1 MPAYM
6 GDDGISPEQRK
17 INDAC
22 LEGSLK
28 DIKECLGQDGVSQ
41 YVKDGMM
48 PMHIVA
54 CSGREDVEEI
64 ISFLLQS
71 GSDVDGQTKS
81 DEDTILHLIPRHNI
95 IRIAFPTILKI
106 LEYKPDVFIR
116 NRHLRSPYDEA
127 IALGYF
133 ELANVLDGSR
143 SAQDAR
149 KYYEQGIG
157 AMYGAKL
164 VEAVM
169 NSKEDVAKDCIKNG
183 ANVNYVNEHGAGAIH
198 YLFTHY
204 NLPPENILPLLLT
217 SKADPNLRDYEGDN
231 CLNLAIKS
239 QRLRESGNMYK
250 IVNQLLEK
258 GALSTVKDLDGHDA
272 FAIATLRDYKDIV
285 KLIRKFRAGHLSTN
299 KKSHTTPEKKEHIVP
314 TKVKNHDTPRKA
326 SVNKPEVNISP
337 RTLDEP
343 PAPVVEPVKEKTQ
356 LMHQP
361 IKKQPTVTTLKEDED
376 DEDDEED
383 DILDDPDLDV
393 NKPNELGLYPLHQA
407 ILRTDPT
414 TRNRLVSNILN
425 RGADVSA
432 RALESEEHDE
442 GGNTALHMAVARDQ
456 IGTVKIILGYKPL
469 YAVPNNEDQT
479 ILQIAETNENE
490 EMIEVLKDYEK
501 TIPPPEKTKTDLK
514 GKGKGKDKNCLIS

>member
-127 IALGYF
+127 IALGYY

-204 NLPPENILPLLLT
+204 NLPPENILPLLFT

-285 KLIRKFRAGHLSTN
+285 KLIRKFRAGHLSDDEEPFII
-299 KKSHTTPEKKEHIVP
+299 TPTEKKEHIVP
-314 TKVKNHDTPRKA
+314 A
-326 SVNKPEVNISP
+326 
-337 RTLDEP
+337 
-343 PAPVVEPVKEKTQ
+343 
-356 LMHQP
+356 P

-407 ILRTDPT
+407 ILRTDPA

-432 RALESEEHDE
+432 RALDSEEHDE

-469 YAVPNNEDQT
+469 YAVPNNEGKMPND
-479 ILQIAETNENE
+479 IAEDNDNLDMMKLLE
-490 EMIEVLKDYEK
+490 DYRRSQ
-501 TIPPPEKTKTDLK
+501 LNH
-514 GKGKGKDKNCLIS
+514 DKKKSGSCSIL

>member
-285 KLIRKFRAGHLSTN
+285 KLIRKFRAGHLS
-299 KKSHTTPEKKEHIVP
+299 EKKEHIVP
-314 TKVKNHDTPRKA
+314 T
-326 SVNKPEVNISP
+326 
-337 RTLDEP
+337 DEP
-343 PAPVVEPVKEKTQ
+343 PAPVVEPVKE
-356 LMHQP
+356 P

>member
-127 IALGYF
+127 IALGYY

-204 NLPPENILPLLLT
+204 ELPPENILPLLFT

-285 KLIRKFRAGHLSTN
+285 KLIRKFRAGHLS
-299 KKSHTTPEKKEHIVP
+299 EKKEQFVP
-314 TKVKNHDTPRKA
+314 A
-326 SVNKPEVNISP
+326 NKPETNTP
-337 RTLDEP
+337 HKTLDEP
-343 PAPVVEPVKEKTQ
+343 PAPVVDPVKEKTQ

-407 ILRTDPT
+407 ILRTDPA
-414 TRNRLVSNILN
+414 TRNRLVSNILD

-432 RALESEEHDE
+432 RALDSEEHDE

-479 ILQIAETNENE
+479 ILQIAESNENE

-514 GKGKGKDKNCLIS
+514 GKENGKDKNCVIS

>member
-17 INDAC
+17 LHDAC

-64 ISFLLQS
+64 IGFLLQS
-71 GSDVDGQTKS
+71 GSDVDAQTKS

-127 IALGYF
+127 IALGYY

-204 NLPPENILPLLLT
+204 ELPPENILPLLFT

-250 IVNQLLEK
+250 IVNILLEK

-285 KLIRKFRAGHLSTN
+285 KLIRKFRAGHLSDDEEPTMVAP
-299 KKSHTTPEKKEHIVP
+299 KEKKEHFVP
-314 TKVKNHDTPRKA
+314 A
-326 SVNKPEVNISP
+326 
-337 RTLDEP
+337 DEP
-343 PAPVVEPVKEKTQ
+343 PAPVVDPVKEPTKR
-356 LMHQP
+356 
-361 IKKQPTVTTLKEDED
+361 QPTVTTLKEDED

-432 RALESEEHDE
+432 RALDSEEHDE

-456 IGTVKIILGYKPL
+456 LGTVKIILGYKPL

-479 ILQIAETNENE
+479 LLQIAEHNENE

-501 TIPPPEKTKTDLK
+501 TISPPEKTKTDLK
-514 GKGKGKDKNCLIS
+514 AKEKGKDKNCLIS

>member
-17 INDAC
+17 LHDAC
-22 LEGSLK
+22 LEGNLK
-28 DIKECLGQDGVSQ
+28 DIKDCLGQDGASQ

-64 ISFLLQS
+64 IGFLLQS
-71 GSDVDGQTKS
+71 GSDVDAQTKS

-127 IALGYF
+127 IALGYY

-204 NLPPENILPLLLT
+204 KLPPENILPLLFT

-285 KLIRKFRAGHLSTN
+285 KLIRKFRAGHLSDDEEPTMVTPKT
-299 KKSHTTPEKKEHIVP
+299 KKNSHTTPEKKEHFVP
-314 TKVKNHDTPRKA
+314 AKAKNLDTPRKA
-326 SVNKPEVNISP
+326 PV
-337 RTLDEP
+337 DEP
-343 PAPVVEPVKEKTQ
+343 PALVVNPVKEKTQ
-356 LMHQP
+356 LMQQP
-361 IKKQPTVTTLKEDED
+361 TKRQPTVTTLKEDED

-432 RALESEEHDE
+432 RALDSEEHDE

-456 IGTVKIILGYKPL
+456 LGTVKIILGYKPL
-469 YAVPNNEDQT
+469 YAVPNNEGKMPND
-479 ILQIAETNENE
+479 IAEDNDNLDMMKLLE
-490 EMIEVLKDYEK
+490 DYRRSQ
-501 TIPPPEKTKTDLK
+501 LNH
-514 GKGKGKDKNCLIS
+514 DKKKSGSCSIL

>member
-285 KLIRKFRAGHLSTN
+285 KLIRKFRAGHLSDDEEPFNISPKTN

-314 TKVKNHDTPRKA
+314 TEALKRAVR
-326 SVNKPEVNISP
+326 
-337 RTLDEP
+337 
-343 PAPVVEPVKEKTQ
+343 
-356 LMHQP
+356 P

>member
-41 YVKDGMM
+41 YCKGMSPDGMM

-127 IALGYF
+127 IALGYY

-204 NLPPENILPLLLT
+204 NLPPENILPLLFT

-285 KLIRKFRAGHLSTN
+285 KLIRKFRAGHLS
-299 KKSHTTPEKKEHIVP
+299 EKREHIVP
-314 TKVKNHDTPRKA
+314 T
-326 SVNKPEVNISP
+326 
-337 RTLDEP
+337 DEP
-343 PAPVVEPVKEKTQ
+343 PAPVVEPVKE
-356 LMHQP
+356 P

-469 YAVPNNEDQT
+469 YAVPNNEGKMPND
-479 ILQIAETNENE
+479 IAEDNDNLDMMKLLE
-490 EMIEVLKDYEK
+490 DYRRSQ
-501 TIPPPEKTKTDLK
+501 LNH
-514 GKGKGKDKNCLIS
+514 DKKKSGSCSIL

>member
-127 IALGYF
+127 IALGYY

-204 NLPPENILPLLLT
+204 ELPPENILPLLFT

-285 KLIRKFRAGHLSTN
+285 KLIRKFRAGHLSDDDEP
-299 KKSHTTPEKKEHIVP
+299 SIITPTEKKEQFVP
-314 TKVKNHDTPRKA
+314 AKVKNHDTPRKA
-326 SVNKPEVNISP
+326 SVNKPETNTP
-337 RTLDEP
+337 HKTLDEP
-343 PAPVVEPVKEKTQ
+343 PAPVVDPVKEKTQ

-407 ILRTDPT
+407 ILRTDPA
-414 TRNRLVSNILN
+414 TRNRLVSNILD

-432 RALESEEHDE
+432 RALDSEEHDE

-469 YAVPNNEDQT
+469 YAVPNNEGKMPND
-479 ILQIAETNENE
+479 IAEDNDNLDMMKLLEDYRRSQLNHDRNKSGSCS
-490 EMIEVLKDYEK
+490 VL
-501 TIPPPEKTKTDLK
+501 
-514 GKGKGKDKNCLIS
+514 

>member
-285 KLIRKFRAGHLSTN
+285 KLIRKFRAGHLS
-299 KKSHTTPEKKEHIVP
+299 EKKEHIVP
-314 TKVKNHDTPRKA
+314 T
-326 SVNKPEVNISP
+326 
-337 RTLDEP
+337 
-343 PAPVVEPVKEKTQ
+343 KTQ

>member
-314 TKVKNHDTPRKA
+314 TK
-326 SVNKPEVNISP
+326 
-337 RTLDEP
+337 
-343 PAPVVEPVKEKTQ
+343 TQ

>member
-285 KLIRKFRAGHLSTN
+285 KLIRKFRAGHLSDDEEPFN
-299 KKSHTTPEKKEHIVP
+299 ISPKEKKEHIVP
-314 TKVKNHDTPRKA
+314 T
-326 SVNKPEVNISP
+326 
-337 RTLDEP
+337 DEP
-343 PAPVVEPVKEKTQ
+343 PAPVVEPVKE
-356 LMHQP
+356 P

>member
-17 INDAC
+17 LHDAC
-22 LEGSLK
+22 LEGNLK
-28 DIKECLGQDGVSQ
+28 DIKDCLGQDGASQ

-64 ISFLLQS
+64 IGFLLQS
-71 GSDVDGQTKS
+71 GSDVDAQTKS

-127 IALGYF
+127 IALGYY

-204 NLPPENILPLLLT
+204 KLPPENILPLLFT

-285 KLIRKFRAGHLSTN
+285 KLIRKFRAGHLSDDEEPTMVTPKT
-299 KKSHTTPEKKEHIVP
+299 KKNSHTTP
-314 TKVKNHDTPRKA
+314 
-326 SVNKPEVNISP
+326 
-337 RTLDEP
+337 DEP
-343 PAPVVEPVKEKTQ
+343 PALVVNPVKEPTKR
-356 LMHQP
+356 
-361 IKKQPTVTTLKEDED
+361 QPTVTTLKEDED

-432 RALESEEHDE
+432 RALDSEEHDE

-456 IGTVKIILGYKPL
+456 LGTVKIILGYKPL

-479 ILQIAETNENE
+479 LLQIAEHNENE

-501 TIPPPEKTKTDLK
+501 TISPPEKTKTDLK
-514 GKGKGKDKNCLIS
+514 GKEKGKDKNCLIS

>member
-17 INDAC
+17 LHDAC
-22 LEGSLK
+22 LEGNLK
-28 DIKECLGQDGVSQ
+28 DIKDCLGQDGASQ

-64 ISFLLQS
+64 IGFLLQS
-71 GSDVDGQTKS
+71 GSDVDAQTKS

-127 IALGYF
+127 IALGYY

-204 NLPPENILPLLLT
+204 KLPPENILPLLFT

-285 KLIRKFRAGHLSTN
+285 KLIRKFRAGHLSDDEEPTMV
-299 KKSHTTPEKKEHIVP
+299 TPKEKKEHFVP
-314 TKVKNHDTPRKA
+314 AKAKNLDTPRKA
-326 SVNKPEVNISP
+326 PV
-337 RTLDEP
+337 DEP
-343 PAPVVEPVKEKTQ
+343 PALVVNPVKEKTQ
-356 LMHQP
+356 LMQQP
-361 IKKQPTVTTLKEDED
+361 TKRQPTVTTLKEDED

-432 RALESEEHDE
+432 RALDSEEHDE

-456 IGTVKIILGYKPL
+456 LGTVKIILGYKPL

-479 ILQIAETNENE
+479 LLQIAEHNENE

-501 TIPPPEKTKTDLK
+501 TISPPEKTKTDLK
-514 GKGKGKDKNCLIS
+514 GKEKGKDKNCLIS

>member
-127 IALGYF
+127 IALGYY

-204 NLPPENILPLLLT
+204 ELPPENILPLLFT

-285 KLIRKFRAGHLSTN
+285 KLIRKFRAGHLS
-299 KKSHTTPEKKEHIVP
+299 EKKEQFVP
-314 TKVKNHDTPRKA
+314 AEALKRAVR
-326 SVNKPEVNISP
+326 
-337 RTLDEP
+337 
-343 PAPVVEPVKEKTQ
+343 KTQ

-407 ILRTDPT
+407 ILRTDPA
-414 TRNRLVSNILN
+414 TRNRLVSNILD

-432 RALESEEHDE
+432 RALDSEEHDE

-479 ILQIAETNENE
+479 ILQIAESNENE

-514 GKGKGKDKNCLIS
+514 GKENGKDKNCVIS

>member
-285 KLIRKFRAGHLSTN
+285 KLIRKFRAGHLSDDEEPFN
-299 KKSHTTPEKKEHIVP
+299 ISPKEKKEHIVP
-314 TKVKNHDTPRKA
+314 T
-326 SVNKPEVNISP
+326 
-337 RTLDEP
+337 
-343 PAPVVEPVKEKTQ
+343 
-356 LMHQP
+356 P

>member
-17 INDAC
+17 LHDAC
-22 LEGSLK
+22 LEGNLK
-28 DIKECLGQDGVSQ
+28 DIKDCLGQDGASQ

-64 ISFLLQS
+64 IGFLLQS
-71 GSDVDGQTKS
+71 GSDVDAQTKS

-127 IALGYF
+127 IALGYY

-204 NLPPENILPLLLT
+204 KLPPENILPLLFT

-285 KLIRKFRAGHLSTN
+285 KLIRKFRAGHLSDDEEPTMVTPKT
-299 KKSHTTPEKKEHIVP
+299 KKNSHTTPKA
-314 TKVKNHDTPRKA
+314 KNLDTPRKA
-326 SVNKPEVNISP
+326 PV
-337 RTLDEP
+337 DEP
-343 PAPVVEPVKEKTQ
+343 PALVVNPVKEKTQ
-356 LMHQP
+356 LMQQP
-361 IKKQPTVTTLKEDED
+361 TKRQPTVTTLKEDED

-432 RALESEEHDE
+432 RALDSEEHDE

-456 IGTVKIILGYKPL
+456 LGTVKIILGYKPL

-479 ILQIAETNENE
+479 LLQIAEHNENE

-501 TIPPPEKTKTDLK
+501 TISPPEKTKTDLK
-514 GKGKGKDKNCLIS
+514 GKEKGKDKNCLIS

>member
-17 INDAC
+17 LHDAC
-22 LEGSLK
+22 LEGNLK
-28 DIKECLGQDGVSQ
+28 DIKDCLGQDGASQ

-64 ISFLLQS
+64 IGFLLQS
-71 GSDVDGQTKS
+71 GSDVDAQTKS

-127 IALGYF
+127 IALGYY

-204 NLPPENILPLLLT
+204 KLPPENILPLLFT

-285 KLIRKFRAGHLSTN
+285 KLIRKFRAGHLSDDEEPTMV
-299 KKSHTTPEKKEHIVP
+299 TPKEKKEHFVP
-314 TKVKNHDTPRKA
+314 A
-326 SVNKPEVNISP
+326 
-337 RTLDEP
+337 DEP
-343 PAPVVEPVKEKTQ
+343 PALVVNPVKEPTKR
-356 LMHQP
+356 
-361 IKKQPTVTTLKEDED
+361 QPTVTTLKEDED

-432 RALESEEHDE
+432 RALDSEEHDE

-456 IGTVKIILGYKPL
+456 LGTVKIILGYKPL

-479 ILQIAETNENE
+479 LLQIAEHNENE

-501 TIPPPEKTKTDLK
+501 TISPPEKTKTDLK
-514 GKGKGKDKNCLIS
+514 GKEKGKDKNCLIS

>member
-285 KLIRKFRAGHLSTN
+285 KLIRKFRAGHLS
-299 KKSHTTPEKKEHIVP
+299 EKKEHIVP
-314 TKVKNHDTPRKA
+314 T
-326 SVNKPEVNISP
+326 
-337 RTLDEP
+337 
-343 PAPVVEPVKEKTQ
+343 
-356 LMHQP
+356 P

>member
-127 IALGYF
+127 IALGYY

-204 NLPPENILPLLLT
+204 NLPPENILPLLFT

-285 KLIRKFRAGHLSTN
+285 KLIRKFRAGHLSDDEEPFII
-299 KKSHTTPEKKEHIVP
+299 TPTEKKEHIVP
-314 TKVKNHDTPRKA
+314 A
-326 SVNKPEVNISP
+326 
-337 RTLDEP
+337 DEP
-343 PAPVVEPVKEKTQ
+343 PAPVVEPVKE
-356 LMHQP
+356 P

-407 ILRTDPT
+407 ILRTDPA

-432 RALESEEHDE
+432 RALDSEEHDE

-490 EMIEVLKDYEK
+490 EMIDVLKDYEK

-514 GKGKGKDKNCLIS
+514 GKGKDKNCLIS

>member
-17 INDAC
+17 LHDAC
-22 LEGSLK
+22 LEGNLK
-28 DIKECLGQDGVSQ
+28 DIKDCLGQDGASQ

-64 ISFLLQS
+64 IGFLLQS
-71 GSDVDGQTKS
+71 GSDVDAQTKS

-127 IALGYF
+127 IALGYY

-204 NLPPENILPLLLT
+204 KLPPENILPLLFT

-285 KLIRKFRAGHLSTN
+285 KLIRKFRAGHLSDDEEPTMV
-299 KKSHTTPEKKEHIVP
+299 TPK
-314 TKVKNHDTPRKA
+314 
-326 SVNKPEVNISP
+326 
-337 RTLDEP
+337 
-343 PAPVVEPVKEKTQ
+343 KTQ
-356 LMHQP
+356 LMQQP
-361 IKKQPTVTTLKEDED
+361 TKRQPTVTTLKEDED

-432 RALESEEHDE
+432 RALDSEEHDE

-456 IGTVKIILGYKPL
+456 LGTVKIILGYKPL

-479 ILQIAETNENE
+479 LLQIAEHNENE

-501 TIPPPEKTKTDLK
+501 TISPPEKTKTDLK
-514 GKGKGKDKNCLIS
+514 GKEKGKDKNCLIS